1 MGKRKHIVKQ
11 RMQMRQP
18 ARPKRVEPI
27 QAKQTFADIVEVG
40 SNLIS
45 PIPIEDGNIGKHQ
58 KHASL
63 LQSLPIH
70 SIKEESMRKLKDLEV
85 GNDDE
90 NKYDDDEQ
98 MDFATSPDS
107 KPRATMIAGHRYI
120 PSYDSAIS
128 PNDNQQYVA
137 WSENRNRAESFLS
150 DGLGTYEYDDD
161 NELVQWDYNQ
171 HSDNELF
178 VDEGNDNN
186 EENIGD

>member
-90 NKYDDDEQ
+90 NKYDDDDE
-98 MDFATSPDS
+98 
-107 KPRATMIAGHRYI
+107 
-120 PSYDSAIS
+120 
-128 PNDNQQYVA
+128 
-137 WSENRNRAESFLS
+137 
-150 DGLGTYEYDDD
+150 

-186 EENIGD
+186 EENIG